1 MFAPKSGRRLRE
13 GRSYLVVER
22 DSSVAP
28 SGPFIA
34 NLEDIPMAE
43 VMDGTDVPVVSSTE
57 VFDLNLPSAM
67 VDLVDGLD
75 SSLPEDSFIS
85 SRSSIT
91 PPTAPSRILGPL
103 SWVDSDLDRL
113 LEGCSSMTSIV
124 SARRGS

>member
-1 MFAPKSGRRLRE
+1 M
-13 GRSYLVVER
+13 VER

-57 VFDLNLPSAM
+57 VFDLNLPSTM

-91 PPTAPSRILGPL
+91 PPIAPSRILGPL
-103 SWVDSDLDRL
+103 SWVDSDRDRL
-113 LEGCSSMTSIV
+113 LEGLSLIHI
-124 SARRGS
+124 

>member
-1 MFAPKSGRRLRE
+1 M
-13 GRSYLVVER
+13 VER

-43 VMDGTDVPVVSSTE
+43 VMDGTDVPVVTSTE
-57 VFDLNLPSAM
+57 VFELNPPSIT

-75 SSLPEDSFIS
+75 SSLPEDSFIL

-91 PPTAPSRILGPL
+91 PPIAPS
-103 SWVDSDLDRL
+103 
-113 LEGCSSMTSIV
+113 
-124 SARRGS
+124 